1 MSNKPTCKT
10 CIHFRPTSNFCGG
23 IEQQFEAGLLLS
35 VKLVTH
41 PDKTCKVH
49 TPKEA
54 YETEL

>member
-10 CIHFRPTSNFCGG
+10 CIHFHPTSNFCGG
-23 IEQQFEAGLLLS
+23 IEQQFEVGLFLS

-54 YETEL
+54 HETE